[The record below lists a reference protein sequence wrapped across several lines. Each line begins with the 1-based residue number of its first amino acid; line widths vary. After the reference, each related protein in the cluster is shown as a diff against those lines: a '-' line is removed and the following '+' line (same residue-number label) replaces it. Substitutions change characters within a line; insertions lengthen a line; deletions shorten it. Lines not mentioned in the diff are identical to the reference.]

1 MDDTMFDRFTRR
13 VGRRTNRRHAVAAGS
28 LGLSAALLHGL
39 APSTQAQEATPI
51 TAQGATVETD
61 PAGAIDY
68 LFVQVATGGTWTP
81 KPGAAGTWLLTLTGT
96 SAHTIYFSDRPAR
109 IVGALPTQDMLTSL
123 GFTPDFAPNAAVVTG
138 GVTNEEGVLIVELF
152 NPIYDP
158 ATATLTYEA
167 RVLADYDG
175 GDLAPLAARQG
186 DGSFPTRSGR
196 SACSSMMRTVPTLTH
211 VDCMLGTNQ
220 TVYTYRRSGGV
231 LRGSGGR
238 VGRAFPCEGS
248 TNGDG
253 TQLETYWT
261 DKCNADVAACNN
273 ACSAEVYGG

>member
-1 MDDTMFDRFTRR
+1 
-13 VGRRTNRRHAVAAGS
+13 
-28 LGLSAALLHGL
+28 
-39 APSTQAQEATPI
+39 
-51 TAQGATVETD
+51 
-61 PAGAIDY
+61 
-68 LFVQVATGGTWTP
+68 
-81 KPGAAGTWLLTLTGT
+81 
-96 SAHTIYFSDRPAR
+96 
-109 IVGALPTQDMLTSL
+109 MLTSL

-152 NPIYDP
+152 NPVYDP

-175 GDLAPLAARQG
+175 GDLASLGARQQ
-186 DGSFPTRSGR
+186 DGSLPAEFGEVSLFIDDANCPNT
-196 SACSSMMRTVPTLTH
+196 TH

-220 TVYTYRRSGGV
+220 TVYTYGDLEECFVDLGGEW
-231 LRGSGGR
+231 
-238 VGRAFPCEGS
+238 ACFPCEGS